1 MKIHT
6 GEKPH
11 ECDQCG
17 KTFFWASNLN
27 KHMKGHSK
35 EKPHSCSVCGKSF
48 SHLQSLKST
57 SEDTTGVRE
66 YMCFDVRKR
75 LIQIQI

>member
-6 GEKPH
+6 GEKSH

-17 KTFFWASNLN
+17 KKKFWASNLN

-48 SHLQSLKST
+48 FTSAEFKST
-57 SEDTTGVRE
+57 SEDTHWCERIYV
-66 YMCFDVRKR
+66 
-75 LIQIQI
+75 L